1 MGDKFWRIY
10 RKYGSYIILAAV
22 FLYFAI
28 TQPTFLKTANIMN
41 VLQQVAIYGIVA
53 TGVTFVMISGGTDLS
68 VGGQVACNGLLMAAM
83 MVNWNIPVPVAM
95 ILGVIVGV
103 AIGCLNGLISAYL
116 RVTPFVITLCTML
129 ILNGLALVVTNGYPI
144 YDLPESFLWLGQGWV
159 GPIPVSVIIL
169 VLVCIVGWFL
179 LSKTYFGRTVYA
191 LGGNQ
196 EAARLAGINTFK
208 LRVMVYGLCGL
219 FTTIGTM
226 VMLAR
231 TNMASAT
238 AGQNY
243 QFDCLTAACLGGVTF
258 GGGSGSMLNTFI
270 GVLIIGILQNGLL
283 LMGVNSNMQQ
293 VIKGC
298 LLLFAIAM
306 GAIQKRRTE
315 KD

>member
-1 MGDKFWRIY
+1 MGDKFWKVY
-10 RKYGSYIILAAV
+10 RKYGSYIILATV
-22 FLYFAI
+22 FLYFAL
-28 TQPTFLKTANIMN
+28 TQPTFLKTANLLN
-41 VLQQVAIYGIVA
+41 VLQQVAIYGIIA

-83 MVNWNIPVPVAM
+83 MVKWNIPVPVAM
-95 ILGVIVGV
+95 LAGILVGI
-103 AIGCLNGLISAYL
+103 AIGCLNGAISAYL

-144 YDLPESFLWLGQGWV
+144 YDLPESFLWLGQGWI

-208 LRVMVYGLCGL
+208 LRIMVYGLCGL
-219 FTTIGTM
+219 FTAIGTM
-226 VMLAR
+226 VMMAR
-231 TNMASAT
+231 TNTASAT
-238 AGQNY
+238 AGSNY

-258 GGGSGSMLNTFI
+258 GGGSGNMLNTFV
-270 GVLIIGILQNGLL
+270 GVLIIGILANGLIL
-283 LMGVNSNMQQ
+283 AGVNSNMQQ

-315 KD
+315 KA

>member
-1 MGDKFWRIY
+1 MADKFWKIY
-10 RKYGSYIILAAV
+10 SKYGSYIILAMV
-22 FLYFAI
+22 FCYFAI
-28 TQPTFLKTANIMN
+28 TQKTFLKPANLMN

-68 VGGQVACNGLLMAAM
+68 VGGQIACNGLLMAAA
-83 MVNWNIPVPVAM
+83 MVNWNLPVPVA
-95 ILGVIVGV
+95 ILLGVVVGI
-103 AIGCLNGLISAYL
+103 ALGSLNGLVSAYL

-179 LSKTYFGRTVYA
+179 LSKTYFGRQVYA

-196 EAARLAGINTFK
+196 EAARLAGINVFK
-208 LRVMVYGLCGL
+208 LRIVVYGLCGL
-219 FTTIGTM
+219 FTTIGTI

-238 AGQNY
+238 SGGNY
-243 QFDCLTAACLGGVTF
+243 QFDCMTAACLGGITF
-258 GGGSGSMLNTFI
+258 GGGSGNMLNTFI
-270 GVLIIGILQNGLL
+270 GVLIIGILANGLIL
-283 LMGVNSNMQQ
+283 AGVNSNMQQ

-298 LLLFAIAM
+298 LLLFAIGM
-306 GAIQKRRTE
+306 GAIQRRRTE
-315 KD
+315 KA